1 MCSAGHASFSLF
13 FFSFQLILFPVHSF
27 PYGSRFRFRVGS
39 LDGVSRLRFPCS
51 LFLGGLLCAD
61 ADFYWVYCKAIFFF
75 LFSMFPFEG
84 FESVAF
90 LVWCFGSRRFT
101 CYSVVTVRRYVFFCL
116 YLFVVLFPLRVS
128 SRSRNAVG
136 RPVSSESECKERAG
150 RESTAVWKSR
160 VASPNS
166 LNLRLIRELNS
177 VTYFAFLRLSPPL
190 G

>member
-1 MCSAGHASFSLF
+1 MELPPGVVTPNGL
-13 FFSFQLILFPVHSF
+13 Q
-27 PYGSRFRFRVGS
+27 SRTAFAKLVLRKE
-39 LDGVSRLRFPCS
+39 SRLGRHEMR
-51 LFLGGLLCAD
+51 LGAVCCLGRRTSS
-61 ADFYWVYCKAIFFF
+61 IFFF